1 MKYTNDELAVLNKL
15 GIESFRE
22 VTKDSIVQFA
32 SMIPNMDKEVAVKA
46 IEQIPNLTSSI
57 VSAVTEY
64 KDIAVN
70 VLDLNDGSSQ
80 RAYDEISRLIDVVEY
95 TLSRDDIT
103 SEERYACLNCLS
115 DLSEKI
121 SDIDN
126 ANKDMQQKI
135 IKSAEA
141 VVTITIIAIGSIFG
155 LNKISK
161 KPS

>member
-1 MKYTNDELAVLNKL
+1 MKYTNDELEVLNKL

-46 IEQIPNLTSSI
+46 IEQIPNITTSI
-57 VSAVTEY
+57 VGAVTDY
-64 KDIAVN
+64 KDVAVN
-70 VLDLNDGSSQ
+70 VLDLNDRASQ
-80 RAYDEISRLIDVVEY
+80 RAYDEISKLIDIIEY
-95 TLSRDDIT
+95 TMARDDIT

-121 SDIDN
+121 SELDS

-135 IKSAEA
+135 IKSAETI
-141 VVTITIIAIGSIFG
+141 VTVAIIAIGSIIG
-155 LNKISK
+155 INKISK